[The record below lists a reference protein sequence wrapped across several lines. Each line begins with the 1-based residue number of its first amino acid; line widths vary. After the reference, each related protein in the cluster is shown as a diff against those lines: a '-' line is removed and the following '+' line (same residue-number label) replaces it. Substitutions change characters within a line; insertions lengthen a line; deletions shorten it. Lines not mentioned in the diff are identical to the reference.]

1 MMDIQKQPDQPKTT
15 KSPGNGRLVMKFGG
29 TSLADIAAMERAA
42 GLIAAEA
49 QRGMALAVVVSAMAG
64 QTDRLDALARE
75 AGLLDETQNDR
86 RDYDPV
92 MAAGEQISS
101 GLMALILR
109 RMGFNARAWQGW
121 QVPILTT
128 GNHACARVLRIP
140 ENPLGEAIDKGEIAI
155 IAGYQGVSEDGA
167 ITTLGRGG
175 SDLSA
180 VAIAAALK
188 AESCDIYTDV
198 DGVYTT
204 DPRMEPQAK
213 RIDQLCYE
221 EMLELASMGA
231 KVLQTRSVGLA
242 MNSDVPVR
250 VLSSMMV
257 PQNNNPGTKIIGE
270 EQALE
275 RQVINGVTADFAA
288 ARISALAVP
297 DEAARTALMFKALA
311 RENINI
317 DMIVQA
323 PSRTPAAANISFS
336 LSETDLARAQEV
348 LAHLSAEIGY
358 EELHADRSVAKV
370 SVIGIG
376 MKSHA
381 GVAATMFQTLADENI
396 KIYNITTSEI
406 KISVLIEAQY
416 TALAVQ
422 ALHSAYK
429 LDQPPPQKGE

>member
-1 MMDIQKQPDQPKTT
+1 M
-15 KSPGNGRLVMKFGG
+15 
-29 TSLADIAAMERAA
+29 
-42 GLIAAEA
+42 
-49 QRGMALAVVVSAMAG
+49 
-64 QTDRLDALARE
+64 
-75 AGLLDETQNDR
+75 
-86 RDYDPV
+86 
-92 MAAGEQISS
+92 
-101 GLMALILR
+101 
-109 RMGFNARAWQGW
+109 
-121 QVPILTT
+121 
-128 GNHACARVLRIP
+128 
-140 ENPLGEAIDKGEIAI
+140 GEAIDKGEIAI

-250 VLSSMMV
+250 VLSSMMA
-257 PQNNNPGTKIIGE
+257 PQNNNSGTKIIGE